1 MIEENKK
8 AIIWSGL
15 EKGSTYLV
23 NILIQIILARL
34 LSPEDYGVIAM
45 LSIFFAISQAFID
58 SGFTT
63 TLIQKPDCTKK
74 DYNSVFTFNILVS
87 LIFYLVFF
95 IAAPYL
101 EKFYNFNNL
110 TSVIRVYS
118 LNLILN
124 SFSMVHRV
132 KLMKSLQFKE
142 ITIITFIS
150 SILSALPAII
160 LAYSGWGYWALILQV
175 ITNSILSTILTLAKT
190 KWIPHMEISKDSIKK
205 LAPLGIRVMIVSQF
219 HAIYN
224 NIYSILIGKKFNAIE
239 LGYFDRGKT
248 LAGTGSIGFS
258 DFYMRA
264 LFPIQSKIQSDNILL
279 EKSYNQ
285 SFNLICILILPFSL
299 FISTFSKEFIVLL
312 YGEKWI
318 SCAPLLSILTIGY
331 LLYPLQNLN
340 INILKVKGYGHF
352 LLKSEFIKKAIGL
365 LVALLI
371 INFNLI
377 IVAWGWTLCAIFEF
391 LISEYYYFKACNFSI
406 SKNLIYFS
414 KLLIVYIILSNTIYF
429 IITQYITNKYLI
441 IILGAI
447 IYLVV
452 YFIINKKQFRK
463 FI

>member
-63 TLIQKPDCTKK
+63 TLIQKQDCTKK

-110 TSVIRVYS
+110 TSIIRVYS

>member
-1 MIEENKK
+1 
-8 AIIWSGL
+8 
-15 EKGSTYLV
+15 
-23 NILIQIILARL
+23 
-34 LSPEDYGVIAM
+34 
-45 LSIFFAISQAFID
+45 
-58 SGFTT
+58 
-63 TLIQKPDCTKK
+63 
-74 DYNSVFTFNILVS
+74 
-87 LIFYLVFF
+87 
-95 IAAPYL
+95 
-101 EKFYNFNNL
+101 
-110 TSVIRVYS
+110 
-118 LNLILN
+118 
-124 SFSMVHRV
+124 MVHRV